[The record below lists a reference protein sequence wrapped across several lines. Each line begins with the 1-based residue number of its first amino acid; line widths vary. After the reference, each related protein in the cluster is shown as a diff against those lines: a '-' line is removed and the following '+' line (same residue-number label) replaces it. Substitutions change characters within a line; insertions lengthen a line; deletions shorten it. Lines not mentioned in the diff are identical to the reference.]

1 MTRQRSSTTIHPDS
15 TPPRRHPPSRAGTSL
30 SPLSPQRRALL
41 ALGAAGALPL
51 ASVYAQ
57 SYPVRPV
64 RLVVP
69 YPPGGPTDVLAR
81 IVAVKLS
88 EALAQPFSIDN
99 KAGASGM
106 IGAAEVAKAAPDG
119 YTLLGNASIHVI
131 NPSLYAKTAFDA
143 ITDFTPVTQLA
154 GVPLILVV
162 NNDLPVRSVR
172 ELIAYAR
179 ANPGKLNFASSGN
192 AAAQH
197 LAGESFKLAS
207 GIAMQHVPYK
217 GSAPALTDLI
227 GGQVQLMFDSMPSAM
242 PHVKAG
248 KLRPLAVT
256 SLTRSTAMPDLPTI
270 AEAGLS
276 GFDISTW
283 YGLWAPKNTPRE
295 IVERLAA
302 ETAKIL
308 KLPEVRER
316 YAALGAEPVGSTP
329 GEFAA
334 YCRSEL
340 AKWARVVK
348 ESGAKAD

>member
-1 MTRQRSSTTIHPDS
+1 MNHEKPNHTRRQLI
-15 TPPRRHPPSRAGTSL
+15 
-30 SPLSPQRRALL
+30 
-41 ALGAAGALPL
+41 AAGLASALPL
-51 ASVYAQ
+51 RTAHAQ
-57 SYPVRPV
+57 AYPGRPV
-64 RLVVP
+64 RMIVP

-88 EALAQPFSIDN
+88 EALGQPFAIDN

-106 IGAAEVAKAAPDG
+106 IGSAEVAKGAPDG

-131 NPSLYAKTAFDA
+131 NPSLYPKAAFDA
-143 ITDFTPVTQLA
+143 IADFTPITQLA

-162 NNDLPVRSVR
+162 NNDLPVKSVR
-172 ELIAYAR
+172 ELIAYAK
-179 ANPGKLNFASSGN
+179 ANAGKLNFASSGN
-192 AAAQH
+192 AAAPH
-197 LAGESFKLAS
+197 LAGESFK
-207 GIAMQHVPYK
+207 IAAGVQMQHVPYK

-227 GGQVQLMFDSMPSAM
+227 GGQVQIMFDSMPSAM

-256 SLTRSTAMPDLPTI
+256 TAKRSAAVPDLPTV
-270 AEAGLS
+270 AEAGVP
-276 GFDISTW
+276 GYDISTW
-283 YGLWAPKNTPRE
+283 YGLWAPKGTPRE
-295 IVERLAA
+295 IIERIAS

-308 KLPEVRER
+308 RLPDVRER

-329 GEFAA
+329 DEFAA

-340 AKWARVVK
+340 TKWAKIVK

>member
-1 MTRQRSSTTIHPDS
+1 MNQTRRKLIALSL
-15 TPPRRHPPSRAGTSL
+15 AGT
-30 SPLSPQRRALL
+30 
-41 ALGAAGALPL
+41 LP
-51 ASVYAQ
+51 AQ
-57 SYPVRPV
+57 HAFAQGYPARPV
-64 RLVVP
+64 RMIVP

-88 EALAQPFSIDN
+88 EALGQAFAIDN

-131 NPSLYAKTAFDA
+131 NPSLYPKSTFDA
-143 ITDFTPVTQLA
+143 IADFTPVTQLA

-162 NNDLPVRSVR
+162 NNDLPVKSVR
-172 ELIAYAR
+172 ELIAYAK

-197 LAGESFKLAS
+197 LAGESFK
-207 GIAMQHVPYK
+207 IAAGVQMQHVPYK

-227 GGQVQLMFDSMPSAM
+227 GGQVHLMFDSMPSAM

-256 SLTRSTAMPDLPTI
+256 TVKRSAAVPDLPTV
-270 AEAGLS
+270 AEAGVP
-276 GFDISTW
+276 GYDISTW
-283 YGLWAPKNTPRE
+283 YGLWAPKGTPRE
-295 IVERLAA
+295 ITERIAS

-308 KLPEVRER
+308 KMPDVRER

-329 GEFAA
+329 DEFAA

-340 AKWARVVK
+340 SKWAKIVR

>member
-1 MTRQRSSTTIHPDS
+1 MTQQCALHQ
-15 TPPRRHPPSRAGTSL
+15 PPHSAQHNMQHSA
-30 SPLSPQRRALL
+30 QHNVMRRALL
-41 ALGAAGALPL
+41 ALGF
-51 ASVYAQ
+51 ASVLPVPMAQAQ
-57 SYPVRPV
+57 SYPARPV
-64 RLVVP
+64 RVVVP
-69 YPPGGPTDVLAR
+69 YPPGGPTDVLTR
-81 IVAVKLS
+81 IVAVRLS
-88 EALAQPFSIDN
+88 EALGQPFSIDN

-119 YTLLGNASIHVI
+119 YTLLGNASIHII

-143 ITDFTPVTQLA
+143 IADFTPVTQLA

-162 NNDLPVRSVR
+162 NNDLPVRSVG

-197 LAGESFKLAS
+197 LAGESFKLAT
-207 GIAMQHVPYK
+207 GISMQHVPYK
-217 GSAPALTDLI
+217 GSAPALIDLI

-256 SLTRSTAMPDLPTI
+256 ALTRSTTVPDLPTI
-270 AEAGLS
+270 AEAGVS

-295 IVERLAA
+295 MVERLAA

-340 AKWARVVK
+340 AKWAKVVK

>member
-1 MTRQRSSTTIHPDS
+1 MNHTRRSLI
-15 TPPRRHPPSRAGTSL
+15 
-30 SPLSPQRRALL
+30 
-41 ALGAAGALPL
+41 AAGLASALPL
-51 ASVYAQ
+51 RSARGQA
-57 SYPVRPV
+57 YPGRPV
-64 RLVVP
+64 RMIVP

-88 EALAQPFSIDN
+88 EALGQPFSIDN

-106 IGAAEVAKAAPDG
+106 IGSAEVAKAAPDG

-131 NPSLYAKTAFDA
+131 NPSLYPKAAFDA
-143 ITDFTPVTQLA
+143 INDFTPITQLA

-162 NNDLPVRSVR
+162 NNDLPVKNVR
-172 ELIAYAR
+172 DLIAYAK

-192 AAAQH
+192 AAAPH
-197 LAGESFKLAS
+197 LAGESFK
-207 GIAMQHVPYK
+207 IAAGVQMQHGPYK

-242 PHVKAG
+242 PHVKAS

-256 SLTRSTAMPDLPTI
+256 TAKRSAAVPDLPTV
-270 AEAGLS
+270 AEAGVP
-276 GFDISTW
+276 GYDISTW
-283 YGLWAPKNTPRE
+283 YGLWAPKGAPRD
-295 IVERLAA
+295 ITERIAS

-308 KLPEVRER
+308 KLPDVRER

-329 GEFAA
+329 DEFAA

-340 AKWARVVK
+340 TKWAKIVK